1 MLRILSSCRKTD
13 FRSFIDAYRH
23 FLAIPPVAIHQFLT
37 PTLFALHSQLPYL
50 PCTMLYHHIVMDLF
64 QTLPK
69 DYHLTYQ
76 IPIHLLLASH
86 TLCYLYRRHGT
97 LVLQRLISSQ

>member
-1 MLRILSSCRKTD
+1 
-13 FRSFIDAYRH
+13 
-23 FLAIPPVAIHQFLT
+23 
-37 PTLFALHSQLPYL
+37 
-50 PCTMLYHHIVMDLF
+50 MLYYHIVMDLF

-86 TLCYLYRRHGT
+86 TLCYLYLRHGT